1 MPVPSRSWWRAPIRS
16 SKPARPFASWP
27 AVTPTARSSS
37 FPEPAGD
44 DRARIDQ
51 VSAETDEK
59 GNWWERFGGA
69 FSMTSDEET
78 PEGLLRRAYR
88 LFNERRIDALLE
100 LMTEGVE
107 WPNVA
112 SGTVLHG
119 REAIRPY
126 WEAQFAAA

>member
-1 MPVPSRSWWRAPIRS
+1 
-16 SKPARPFASWP
+16 
-27 AVTPTARSSS
+27 
-37 FPEPAGD
+37 
-44 DRARIDQ
+44 
-51 VSAETDEK
+51 
-59 GNWWERFGGA
+59 
-69 FSMTSDEET
+69 MTSDEET
-78 PEGLLRRAYR
+78 PERLLRRAYR

-126 WEAQFAAA
+126 WEAQFAAADPRVDPTEFRQVGDDLVAVVDQRVLDCQGRLLTADVVYHRYTFTLGRVSRMVVFTSPEEAFASG